1 VFLSHPHSQRDAA
14 LWQEERDKKQ
24 ARYLLSL
31 SLLKYTFLLQPIY
44 GFYICDKPAAPPG
57 VEWEGR
63 TNWNQLATGG
73 DAPPARYG
81 HSLVTIRAPA
91 SKGSG
96 TATSVILFGGSNQV
110 EFSNEVFALSWRD
123 KRWRVLQEGGPDEDA
138 PPAQQGG
145 AAATMPIKRHFH
157 TAVVWPN
164 PAAASSSNGEPND
177 NDKKEKKDK
186 KDKKGK
192 QKCEEAEHNHNKEEE
207 AEEGGEKPSPAGK
220 MFVFGGKSNG
230 YLNDLWQFD
239 PGSSFAGPTPGLFF
253 TSGN

>member
-1 VFLSHPHSQRDAA
+1 LRG
-14 LWQEERDKKQ
+14 
-24 ARYLLSL
+24 
-31 SLLKYTFLLQPIY
+31 T
-44 GFYICDKPAAPPG
+44 PG

-63 TNWNQLATGG
+63 TSWNQLATGG
-73 DAPPARYG
+73 EAPPARYG
-81 HSLVTIRAPA
+81 HSLVTIQATA

-96 TATSVILFGGSNQV
+96 TAAESSVILFGGSNQV

-164 PAAASSSNGEPND
+164 PAAASSSSNGETND
-177 NDKKEKKDK
+177 SHHKKDK

-192 QKCEEAEHNHNKEEE
+192 QKSEEEAEPNHDKDEEE
-207 AEEGGEKPSPAGK
+207 AEEGGEKPSPTTGK

-239 PGSSFAGPTPGLFF
+239 
-253 TSGN
+253 SG

>member
-1 VFLSHPHSQRDAA
+1 MDF
-14 LWQEERDKKQ
+14 
-24 ARYLLSL
+24 
-31 SLLKYTFLLQPIY
+31 I
-44 GFYICDKPAAPPG
+44 PAAPPG

-96 TATSVILFGGSNQV
+96 TAAASSVLLFGGSNQV

>member
-1 VFLSHPHSQRDAA
+1 
-14 LWQEERDKKQ
+14 
-24 ARYLLSL
+24 
-31 SLLKYTFLLQPIY
+31 
-44 GFYICDKPAAPPG
+44 

-73 DAPPARYG
+73 EAPPARYG
-81 HSLVTIRAPA
+81 HSLVTIQAPA

-96 TATSVILFGGSNQV
+96 TAASSSVILFGGSNQV

-177 NDKKEKKDK
+177 TYKKEKKEKKEKKDK
-186 KDKKGK
+186 KEKKEKKDKKEKKEKKGK
-192 QKCEEAEHNHNKEEE
+192 QKCEEEAETSSKEEE
-207 AEEGGEKPSPAGK
+207 SEEGGEEPSPAGK

-239 PGSSFAGPTPGLFF
+239 PGSSFAFCANKTNSLFV
-253 TSGN
+253 T